1 MSKQTPLKIGT
12 DLDDVIFAF
21 MESYINRFGNPK
33 TDSEITKNVYKLR
46 KDKDFWTNLPVI
58 RHCDFVPA
66 LYCTK
71 RISSKRF
78 TKDSLAKNGFP
89 ERPIYQRHYQRGP
102 KSTLIKGRCDVF
114 IDDSI
119 SNFKE
124 INAAGIPCLLMDA
137 PHNQGFETP
146 YRIYTLTLAEIKQ
159 VYARR
164 INTI

>member
-1 MSKQTPLKIGT
+1 MNRYSTLKVGM
-12 DLDDVIFAF
+12 DLDDVIFDF
-21 MESYINRFGNPK
+21 MGSYIKKFGNPK

-46 KDKDFWTNLPVI
+46 KDRDFWTNLPVI
-58 RHCDFVPA
+58 RHLDFIPA

-71 RISSKRF
+71 RISSKQF
-78 TKDSLAKNGFP
+78 TKDALALNGFP
-89 ERPIYQRHYQRGP
+89 ERPLYQRYYQRGP

-146 YRIYTLTLAEIKQ
+146 YRIYSLTLNEIKEKYSGFKQ
-159 VYARR
+159 V
-164 INTI
+164 